1 VKQVLFVD
9 DEPRVLEGLKRMMWS
24 VRREWRGFYAGSVAE
39 ARECLESERIDAIV
53 SDLNMPG
60 ETGADLLR
68 SVRGTPATR
77 TLPFFMLTGN
87 GEAGMRRT
95 SLETG
100 ATDYLS
106 KPCDFTELSARLRN
120 ALALK
125 EFQDGIQ
132 NRNDHLE
139 QTLAER
145 AEALEKARRETLFR
159 LAKAAE
165 ARDVETGNHIIRVA
179 FISRIVAKQLG
190 FDEESIARLFL
201 TSPMHDVGKIGIPDE
216 ILRKPGKLDEAEW
229 KAMKTHCRIG
239 YQILAGDMPSSFL
252 HIGEGSDVQDEFMYM
267 AAKIALYHHE
277 RWDGTGY
284 PEGLAGEAIPIE
296 ARIVAIADVYDALR
310 AKRPYK
316 EPFTAERAR
325 QIIEE
330 GRGTHFD
337 PRVVDAFL
345 ARISEVEEACDFLS
359 DEPH

>member
-1 VKQVLFVD
+1 MKNVLFVD
-9 DEPRVLEGLKRMMWS
+9 DEPRVLDGLKRMMWS
-24 VRREWRGFYAGSVAE
+24 VRREWRGVYASSVAE
-39 ARECLESERIDAIV
+39 ARGVLREEKIDAIV

-68 SVRGTPATR
+68 TVRGHPSTS
-77 TLPFFMLTGN
+77 TLPFFMLTGT
-87 GEAGMRRT
+87 GETGTRRAT
-95 SLETG
+95 LETG

-106 KPCDFTELSARLRN
+106 KPCDFNELSARLRN

-139 QTLAER
+139 QSLAER
-145 AEALEKARRETLFR
+145 AVALDRARRETMFR

-179 FISRIVAKQLG
+179 FISRIVAQELG

-216 ILRKPGKLDEAEW
+216 ILRKPGKLSEDEW
-229 KAMKTHCRIG
+229 RAMKTHCRIG
-239 YQILAGDMPSSFL
+239 FQILAGDMPSSFL
-252 HIGEGSDVQDEFMYM
+252 HMGEGVQDQDEFMRT
-267 AAKIALYHHE
+267 AARIALYHHE
-277 RWDGTGY
+277 RWDGSGY

-310 AKRPYK
+310 SNRPYK
-316 EPFTAERAR
+316 GPFPAEAAR

-330 GRGTHFD
+330 GRETHFD
-337 PRVVDAFL
+337 PKIVDAFL
-345 ARISEVEEACDFLS
+345 ARISEIEDACNFLA
-359 DEPH
+359 DGRA

>member
-1 VKQVLFVD
+1 MKQVLFVD
-9 DEPRVLEGLKRMMWS
+9 DEPRVLDGLKRMMWS
-24 VRREWRGFYAGSVAE
+24 VRREWRGIYASSVAE
-39 ARECLESERIDAIV
+39 ARTCLQDEKIDAIV

-68 SVRGTPATR
+68 TVRGHPSTS

-87 GEAGMRRT
+87 GESGTRRT
-95 SLETG
+95 TLETG

-106 KPCDFTELSARLRN
+106 KPCDFNELSARLRN

-139 QTLAER
+139 QSLVER
-145 AEALEKARRETLFR
+145 AEALERARRETLFR

-179 FISRIVAKQLG
+179 FLSRIVATQLG
-190 FDEESIARLFL
+190 FDEKSIARLFL

-216 ILRKPGKLDEAEW
+216 ILRKPGKLDDEEW
-229 KAMKTHCRIG
+229 RTMKTHCRIG

-252 HIGEGSDVQDEFMYM
+252 QMGEGEAGADDFMHT

-296 ARIVAIADVYDALR
+296 ARIVAVADVYDALR
-310 AKRPYK
+310 SNRPYK
-316 EPFTAERAR
+316 GPFAPERAR

-330 GRGTHFD
+330 GRGSHFD
-337 PRVVDAFL
+337 PKVVDAFL
-345 ARISEVEEACDFLS
+345 ARISEVEDACDFLA
-359 DEPH
+359 DEAR